1 MLETLKKF
9 YLETYGKID
18 EIVHLIKAPAKVEL
32 LSKFI
37 ELTVVDAGDVEK
49 DTVNIAERELFLWR
63 QMTYKPIK
71 FNEVFS
77 KELSLLLI
85 SDIAGIG
92 KTRLLNECLLG
103 WASGTLWETVGFV
116 LHIECRISFKISV
129 P

>member
-1 MLETLKKF
+1 M
-9 YLETYGKID
+9 
-18 EIVHLIKAPAKVEL
+18 HLIKAVAKVEL

-37 ELTVVDAGDVEK
+37 ELTLVDAGEVEK

-63 QMTYKPIK
+63 QMTYNPIK

-92 KTRLLNECLLG
+92 KTRLLNECLLS
-103 WASGTLWETVGFV
+103 WASSTLWETVDFV

>member
-18 EIVHLIKAPAKVEL
+18 YIVHLIKAPAKVEL

-37 ELTVVDAGDVEK
+37 ELTVVDAGEVEK
-49 DTVNIAERELFLWR
+49 DTVNIAEQELFLRR
-63 QMTYKPIK
+63 QMTHKPIE

-85 SDIAGIG
+85 SGVAGIG
-92 KTRLLNECLLG
+92 KTWLLNECLLG
-103 WASGTLWETVGFV
+103 WASYLMGNCGF
-116 LHIECRISFKISV
+116 CSSY
-129 P
+129 

>member
-18 EIVHLIKAPAKVEL
+18 YIVHLIKAPAKVEL

-37 ELTVVDAGDVEK
+37 ELTVVEK
-49 DTVNIAERELFLWR
+49 DTVNIAEQELFLRR
-63 QMTYKPIK
+63 QMTYKPIE

-85 SDIAGIG
+85 SGVAGIG
-92 KTRLLNECLLG
+92 KTWLLNECLLG
-103 WASGTLWETVGFV
+103 WASYLMGNCGF
-116 LHIECRISFKISV
+116 CSSY
-129 P
+129 

>member
-9 YLETYGKID
+9 ILETCGKID

-37 ELTVVDAGDVEK
+37 ELTVVDAGEVEK
-49 DTVNIAERELFLWR
+49 DTVNIAERELFLRR
-63 QMTYKPIK
+63 QMTYKLIK

-85 SDIAGIG
+85 SCIAGIG
-92 KTRLLNECLLG
+92 KTWLLYECLLG
-103 WASGTLWETVGFV
+103 WASYLMGNCGFCS
-116 LHIECRISFKISV
+116 LY
-129 P
+129 